1 MDSLAAGKGVIVAK
15 TIKEA
20 KKFLNNIIKGDLG
33 NSNSKIIIEE
43 CLVGEE
49 GSFFFAVDGI
59 NAKFLGSAKDYK
71 RVADGNKGLNTGG
84 MGCISPS
91 PRETNKVVN

>member
-49 GSFFFAVDGI
+49 GSFFFC
-59 NAKFLGSAKDYK
+59 S
-71 RVADGNKGLNTGG
+71 
-84 MGCISPS
+84 
-91 PRETNKVVN
+91 